1 VSGTRKLSSSAQIA
15 LLVVG
20 VIAVAALGY
29 LFVLGPKRA
38 AASDL
43 ESQIAATQAQIDSYR
58 ASASTPQAPPP
69 PPVDVAELFGL
80 AKAMPDRTDMASI
93 ILELN
98 RIAKDT
104 GIAFDSIAPTAATN
118 ATGYQVIPIELGF
131 QGNFYGLSDFLFRL
145 RNLVVVRDGKLRAN
159 GRLFNVRSI
168 SFGEGRDSFP
178 QVKATVK
185 VEAFVLGEGE
195 ETASPAPAPA
205 TAPAAEAPAST
216 ETTPTDPS
224 TAPPATSAAP
234 AAGATS

>member
-1 VSGTRKLSSSAQIA
+1 VSGVRKLSSSAQIA

-29 LFVLGPKRA
+29 LFVLGPTRA

-43 ESQIAATQAQIDSYR
+43 ESQIAATQAQIDTYR
-58 ASASTPQAPPP
+58 ASASTAQPPP
-69 PPVDVAELFGL
+69 PAPVDVAELFGL
-80 AKAMPDRTDMASI
+80 AKAMPDRADMASI
-93 ILELN
+93 VIELN

-104 GIAFDSIAPTAATN
+104 GIAFDSIDPTAATN

-145 RNLVVVRDGKLRAN
+145 RNLVIVRDGKLRAN
-159 GRLFNVRSI
+159 GRLFNVSSI

-195 ETASPAPAPA
+195 ETASPAPATP
-205 TAPAAEAPAST
+205 PAAEAPAST
-216 ETTPTDPS
+216 ETTPTGSS
-224 TAPPATSAAP
+224 TPPPAASAAP